1 MLRGRFTVAVRLGL
15 VALSGAMSITSYGA
29 MAQITPGLA
38 QHADPD
44 TLAREMHMRTL
55 IANAWHDATKTWNEI
70 LGTRLYESDLPQIN
84 FVAAVRPSHCYGLYV
99 GTGPVYCSGNNTV
112 FVSLA
117 EMDRLSTRLGSA
129 ADEGYAFLVAHEL
142 GHHVQKIIGRFRV
155 LSALMRESPHLQ
167 RELVIR
173 FELEADCLAGVWA
186 GNSPGYAKDEGVRAG
201 ILGALDAIGDDKAR
215 VSGSGQLIDPAQFT
229 HGTSEQRT
237 RWYLTGYQNRE
248 IDACNVLE
256 AAEY

>member
-1 MLRGRFTVAVRLGL
+1 MVCGAFY
-15 VALSGAMSITSYGA
+15 GAMSFVSGRA
-29 MAQITPGLA
+29 SAQGNSDSVQAAP
-38 QHADPD
+38 PD
-44 TLAREMHMRTL
+44 AFAREMHMRTL
-55 IANAWHDATKTWNEI
+55 IANAWHDATKTWNDI

-186 GNSPGYAKDEGVRAG
+186 GNSPSYARDESVRAG

-215 VSGSGQLIDPAQFT
+215 VSGSERLIDPTQFT

-237 RWYLTGYQNRE
+237 RWYLIGYQNRE
-248 IDACNVLE
+248 IEACNVLE